1 MAYDE
6 VLAGRIRDLIG
17 PDPELTE
24 KKMFGGL
31 AFPSLITS
39 THRKGP
45 QLTAM
50 VNRGPFV

>member
-31 AFPSLITS
+31 AFPSLNASAHSYAPGTS
-39 THRKGP
+39 T
-45 QLTAM
+45 T
-50 VNRGPFV
+50 